1 MQNCSNYFDSTR
13 LTKSFCLQI
22 NGSSSVLRCYNGM
35 ALAKMNR
42 QDEAINYLKDA
53 IRADPQNPLAR
64 FELASVLVSAGL
76 LDDAL
81 KELLVLKVRRTSDD
95 SFSSVVLIC
104 KACAARTVRFAQRP
118 AFNTG
123 DR

>member
-1 MQNCSNYFDSTR
+1 
-13 LTKSFCLQI
+13 
-22 NGSSSVLRCYNGM
+22 M

-95 SFSSVVLIC
+95 SFSPVVLIC
-104 KACAARTVRFAQRP
+104 KACAQDLASMFWKSDLCHSLTRSCNLNIEA
-118 AFNTG
+118 
-123 DR
+123 